1 MVIWS
6 AVTLPSS
13 LCYGFYLT
21 LRRREGDNVGPLD
34 LFSYNM
40 CLILLFVGY
49 FIYIYEILR
58 KLRIC
63 LSYSYLSFV
72 LCSPHHSSE
81 LKGCNVWHDF
91 YLLNDLGNLTGTA
104 VYLFSVYL
112 HKVFIVSHLFPY

>member
-1 MVIWS
+1 MLAPWTCSVTICVSFCCCSWVI
-6 AVTLPSS
+6 L
-13 LCYGFYLT
+13 
-21 LRRREGDNVGPLD
+21 
-34 LFSYNM
+34 
-40 CLILLFVGY
+40 
-49 FIYIYEILR
+49 YIYEILR